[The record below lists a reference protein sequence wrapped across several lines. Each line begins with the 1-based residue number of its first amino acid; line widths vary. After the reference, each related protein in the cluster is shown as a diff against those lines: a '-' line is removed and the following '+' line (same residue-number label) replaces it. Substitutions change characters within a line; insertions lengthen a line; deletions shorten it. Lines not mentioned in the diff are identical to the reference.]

1 MPENN
6 YNQSLASNPKPDF
19 SKIVERPRKSTFK
32 KVAFLVLKI
41 VLILL
46 IIGIIIGAVLGVI
59 FYNNIKQTYGLAM
72 SAKDKLESAA
82 HLVINRDFKGAADL
96 LKSAN
101 IDMTQ
106 AKSNMEQAAIFDYI
120 PYVGR
125 QTRAVNNVLIAG
137 LKLTDSGEKVLLLME
152 DITAPLK
159 NESITFSTITAKQ
172 KREIL
177 EKIVSSE
184 SMLLEVQ
191 KEIDEASAAIDE
203 IPETGLVGPL
213 RENIAPIKLYL
224 PKVKDLIDGAMP
236 MLKVVPQIA
245 GFDKPIGY
253 LFLLQNN
260 SELRPTGG
268 FIGTYGILK
277 LQDGEIKTFQTDNI
291 YNLDKSTQ
299 PILKEPSPMPIAKY
313 LEQKNWSLRDINWS
327 PDFPTTAEKALYM
340 YEQENKILDQLKKQ
354 GKPIVS
360 EQGTVI
366 TDTIPYEKVDG
377 VIAVTPETVEDL
389 LKLTGPITVEGV
401 MFTDQNLTD
410 QLEYIVGQEFREKGI
425 PISARKEI
433 IMKLAD
439 QIRIKLFSL
448 PLQRYA
454 DVMDIGIKS
463 LAKKAV
469 LIYFIDPQLEKLI
482 LERNWGGQVKSYAG
496 DYLMVVDSNLAS
508 LKTDQYVDRTIN
520 YSLTWQNGDL
530 VGKVSIVYHNNADF
544 TWKSTRLRSYTRV
557 YVPEGSQ
564 LIKSSGAMEN
574 DKIKDPANTPGQ
586 VESSADLGKTYFGAF
601 IAIEPHEVGTLSFE
615 YKLPDSIKNQ
625 IKSNYYNLLIQKQP
639 GVTPNL
645 TLDLNFGNNIKSAV
659 PAEAE
664 KEWFNNAYNYSS
676 ALDADKEF
684 KIGF

>member
-6 YNQSLASNPKPDF
+6 LKTGLASNPKPDF
-19 SKIVERPRKSTFK
+19 SKIVEKPRKSTFR

-41 VLILL
+41 ILILL
-46 IIGIIIGAVLGVI
+46 IVGIVIGVVLGVLY
-59 FYNNIKQTYGLAM
+59 YNNIKQTYNLAIL
-72 SAKDKLESAA
+72 SKVKLESAA
-82 HLVINRDFKGAADL
+82 HLVINRDFKGAAEL
-96 LKSAN
+96 LNSAN
-101 IDMTQ
+101 ADMAQ
-106 AKSNMEQAAIFDYI
+106 AKSNMEKAAIFDYI
-120 PYVGR
+120 PYIGR
-125 QTRAVNNVLIAG
+125 QTKAANNVLIAG
-137 LKLTDSGEKVLLLME
+137 LKLTDSGQKVLLLME

-191 KEIDEASAAIDE
+191 KEINDAAAAIDE
-203 IPETGLVGPL
+203 IPDKGLVGPL

-224 PKVKDLIDGAMP
+224 PKVRDLIDGALP
-236 MLKVVPQIA
+236 MLRVVPKVA
-245 GFDKPIGY
+245 GFDKPIAY

-277 LQDGEIKTFQTDNI
+277 LQDGEIKAFQTDNI

-299 PILKEPSPMPIAKY
+299 PILKEPSPLPIAKY

-327 PDFPTTAEKALYM
+327 PDFPTTAQKALYM
-340 YEQENKILDQLKKQ
+340 YEQENKILEQLKRE
-354 GKPIVS
+354 GKPLTS
-360 EQGTVI
+360 EQGTII

-401 MFTDQNLTD
+401 MFTDENLTD
-410 QLEYIVGQEFREKGI
+410 QLEYIVGQEFREKGV

-448 PLQRYA
+448 PMQRYA
-454 DVMDIGIKS
+454 DILDIGIKA

-469 LIYFIDPQLEKLI
+469 LIYFIDPELEKLI
-482 LERNWGGQVKSYAG
+482 LERNWGGQVKPYDG
-496 DYLMVVDSNLAS
+496 DYIMVVDSNLAS
-508 LKTDQYVDRTIN
+508 LKTDQYVTRTIN
-520 YSLTWQNGDL
+520 YSLNRIGDD
-530 VGKVSIVYHNNADF
+530 VFGKISIIYENNADF

-564 LIKSSGAMEN
+564 LIGSTGAMEN

-586 VESSADLGKTYFGAF
+586 VESSSELGKAYFGAF
-601 IAIEPHEVGTLSFE
+601 ISIEPHEVGTLTFE
-615 YKLPDSIKNQ
+615 YKLPDSIKIQ
-625 IKSNYYNLLIQKQP
+625 INSGYYNLLIQKQP

-645 TLDLNFGNNIKSAV
+645 TLNLNFDKNIKSAS

-664 KEWFNNAYNYSS
+664 KEWFNNSYNFSS
-676 ALDADKEF
+676 VLDEDKEF
-684 KIGF
+684 KINF